1 MALTFIAHWFP
12 LPERKRE
19 FTTALNELAV
29 SIPQSLYATANYIK
43 VTWNRRGEFIACESW
58 RDEDA
63 INAFRATPIFHDAI
77 RKMAACCS
85 RPLELEV
92 LDELDGD
99 ESVFE
104 RYREGIA
111 DSRFYPDLGSMTPK
125 VT

>member
-12 LPERKRE
+12 LPEKRSE
-19 FTTALNELAV
+19 FTSALNELAS

-63 INAFRATPIFHDAI
+63 INAFRATAVFHDAI
-77 RKMAACCS
+77 RKMTACCS
-85 RPLELEV
+85 RPLELEI

-99 ESVFE
+99 ESVFG
-104 RYREGIA
+104 RYPAGIA
-111 DSRFYPDLGSMTPK
+111 DPRFYPCLGSMNARII
-125 VT
+125 